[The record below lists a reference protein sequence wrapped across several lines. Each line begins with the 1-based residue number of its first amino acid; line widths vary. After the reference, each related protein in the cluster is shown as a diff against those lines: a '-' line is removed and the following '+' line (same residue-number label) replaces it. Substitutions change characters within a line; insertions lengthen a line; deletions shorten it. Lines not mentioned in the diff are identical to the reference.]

1 MKKRGFTLIEII
13 AVIGVLSVIFSIGIA
28 SIRQFKTRYKQI
40 EISNFL
46 YETIDMISYGKSYCA
61 SNDLSGNVKLINNND
76 YLQVYLIADNKVI
89 KNIKIK
95 EVLRIKPFDN
105 EEEIR
110 NINLRINE
118 FGYVEPTT
126 IKFINE
132 KLEEFIITVQV
143 GGNVILVKEGG
154 S

>member
-28 SIRQFKTRYKQI
+28 SIKQFKTRYKQI